1 MAKRTPGIEQVN
13 TILPKSI
20 HALGPKVEKLYRCHF
35 VLWHWFN
42 IVGETIAAHVHP
54 MGIEHGR
61 LWLYSMDSSWRN
73 EIQMMQTEIL
83 QKVNRYAGECLVTE
97 MRFGRKWEKPELQG
111 IVQDEEYNEETL
123 KRDIIK
129 ENLTDDEMEC
139 MKKECSSVEDEELAE
154 HLYYLM
160 IRQKKLMKWKES
172 QSWHPCPDCGTLCPR
187 EEERCN
193 VCDRRHRSEVRAKV
207 RHILQEIPWMR
218 YGEIRK
224 QVQESTPYMVNSLRA
239 SMVQEMAK
247 TVDFGDFESMAAKRL
262 VMLHRC
268 LPPEQLTE
276 EVMRRTLYYLRKDL
290 SKPREFRTVKRY
302 DYIPRGR
309 RKAGGTHVSPSGK

>member
-1 MAKRTPGIEQVN
+1 MAKRMPGIEQVN

-20 HALGPKVEKLYRCHF
+20 HALGPKVEKLYRRHF
-35 VLWHWFN
+35 VLWHWSH

-83 QKVNRYAGECLVTE
+83 QKVNRYAGECLVHE
-97 MRFGRKWEKPELQG
+97 MRFSRKWEKPEFQG
-111 IVQDEEYNEETL
+111 MKQDEDNNEETL
-123 KRDIIK
+123 KRYIIK

-139 MKKECSSVEDEELAE
+139 MKRDCSSVEDEELAGR
-154 HLYYLM
+154 LYRLM
-160 IRQKKLMKWKES
+160 ISQKKLTKWKES
-172 QSWHPCPDCGTLCPR
+172 QSWHPCSDCGTLCPR

-193 VCDRRHRSEVRAKV
+193 VCDRRHRAEVQRKV

-247 TVDFGDFESMAAKRL
+247 TVNFGDFESMSAKRL

-276 EVMRRTLYYLRKDL
+276 DVMRRTLYYLRKDL
-290 SKPREFRTVKRY
+290 SKPREFKTVKRY

-309 RKAGGTHVSPSGK
+309 RKAGGTHVSSSGK